1 MAWASSHQRADGAG
15 QQGGEG
21 HDPDREGQPDPL
33 DLGLREPREVGD
45 GDGDQPRGGEGQ
57 QGVRHGAGT
66 PGRAPQARDDGR
78 AEHQQQRGEV
88 APGPVLVR
96 AQEAVLALLV
106 VPDRHLLVALVP
118 PETGGGEGGDHGRGA
133 DPAGDQRED
142 PAAQQRDGDGQEPG
156 EHEPVGEEERE
167 PEDDA
172 REQAQRVPPEAAA
185 HRAER
190 EQRDAPGQDRR
201 EHPVRRDA
209 HPDRAREQDAEGQVG
224 AGEVAVAER
233 GEGDRHRDH
242 GGRPDRGRDGAGVL
256 AAGEARA
263 VEQDVEERRSGRVTG
278 RVRHQGVRGLPRD
291 PLGERLQE
299 DRDVRG
305 ARDLGEV
312 LGRRRQPFGDP
323 DEPPVDRREGERPR
337 QLTRRRPRRGAGP
350 SGTERATAGPPR
362 ATTRATRTAGTVP
375 GPTCGS
381 HCASSGG
388 QPTSTGTPASIRAQ
402 PTSAEAVTSSDA
414 TATARRSP
422 RRRNGRRGVRR
433 GLVGGAGAV
442 PHHGRHHRRT
452 VRTRGDAPVRRAACG
467 RPRSPVRGRTGCP
480 RSVAGDRPPHGG
492 HTGDLIA

>member
-1 MAWASSHQRADGAG
+1 MAWASSHQRADGRGSKAARG
-15 QQGGEG
+15 TIQTAKGSQN
-21 HDPDREGQPDPL
+21 PL
-33 DLGLREPREVGD
+33 DLGLREPRQVGD
-45 GDGDQPRGGEGQ
+45 GDGDQPRRGEGQ
-57 QGVRHGAGT
+57 QGVRHGART
-66 PGRAPQARDDGR
+66 PGRAPQTRDDGR

-106 VPDRHLLVALVP
+106 VPDRHLLVALIP
-118 PETGGGEGGDHGRGA
+118 PETGGGEGGDHRRGA

-142 PAAQQRDGDGQEPG
+142 PAAAQRDGDGQEPG

-172 REQAQRVPPEAAA
+172 REQAQRVAPEAAS
-185 HRAER
+185 HRTER

-233 GEGDRHRDH
+233 REGDRHRDH

-256 AAGEARA
+256 TAGEARA
-263 VEQDVEERRSGRVTG
+263 VEQDVEDRRGGRVSG

-305 ARDLGEV
+305 TGDLGEV

-337 QLTRRRPRRGAGP
+337 Q
-350 SGTERATAGPPR
+350 
-362 ATTRATRTAGTVP
+362 
-375 GPTCGS
+375 
-381 HCASSGG
+381 
-388 QPTSTGTPASIRAQ
+388 
-402 PTSAEAVTSSDA
+402 
-414 TATARRSP
+414 
-422 RRRNGRRGVRR
+422 
-433 GLVGGAGAV
+433 
-442 PHHGRHHRRT
+442 
-452 VRTRGDAPVRRAACG
+452 
-467 RPRSPVRGRTGCP
+467 
-480 RSVAGDRPPHGG
+480 
-492 HTGDLIA
+492 